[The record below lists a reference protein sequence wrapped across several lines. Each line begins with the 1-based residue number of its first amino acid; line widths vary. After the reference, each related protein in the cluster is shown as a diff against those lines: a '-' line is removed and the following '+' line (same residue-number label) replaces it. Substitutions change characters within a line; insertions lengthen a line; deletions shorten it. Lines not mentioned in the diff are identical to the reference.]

1 MSTTARRRLWS
12 FFEALFS
19 QELNETHTKSATPAW
34 IKTPLLM
41 HQQTAVAAALKLEQ
55 AKMGIDVEGIPGDP
69 VGGKFFTSQGI
80 LGDRVGSGKSLT
92 ALALVK
98 APPPNAQYCEYVLRN
113 SSLGD
118 GRDVGLLR
126 NRSQMKTNAG
136 VTLRKVST
144 CLFIVPHALI
154 SQWQTYVERDTYLKA
169 LFITKRLDAAK
180 ENLLQ
185 TIEQYD
191 ALFISSTMWAT
202 FRAANPIR
210 DILWSRVFIDE
221 ADSVSISTDW
231 DEIHGLFYWFIT
243 ASWLNLIFANGAYFN
258 ISYTYTPL
266 PETPPYVIERVSQ
279 LQGANA
285 NLSIPGCRHVN
296 ICRRMCAASASA
308 GTMSINAAGVQSSR
322 VVIHSSADYIK
333 TSFEA
338 PTIHHVNILCE
349 TPANIRVLDQFI
361 SPEMLEMLNAGD
373 VTGALQS
380 IGMTAHT
387 EDEITSAVTSSL
399 QKDLE
404 NAIKTLDYKKSIE
417 YSSDQIKAK
426 AIEVCEQKIASIQSR
441 ISAINDRI
449 KNAKEQTCPICY
461 CDVENP
467 AVTPCCQQLFCFSC
481 LCESL
486 KRVAA
491 CPLCRTRIED
501 LKSIQV
507 VGNSEPTVAPIV
519 NPNKKLNKRDAFVKF
534 LKENPNAKV
543 LMFSGYDATFNGM
556 GTQLTEEN
564 IKYQTL
570 NGSNARINK
579 LLKEFGLGKWHTL
592 FLNARNMGAGL
603 NIDAATHVVLFH
615 KMSQELEAQIIGR
628 ANRLGRTAPITVVHL
643 LHDNE
648 VTNTI
653 THV

>member
-1 MSTTARRRLWS
+1 MSLTARRRLWS

-19 QELNETHTKSATPAW
+19 QELNETKDKAATPAW
-34 IKTPLLM
+34 IKTPLLQ
-41 HQQTAVAAALKLEQ
+41 HQQSSLAAALQLEQ
-55 AKMGIDVEGIPGDP
+55 GKLGLDVEGIPGDP
-69 VGGKFFTSQGI
+69 VGGRFFTSQGI

-98 APPPNAQYCEYVLRN
+98 APAPSTNYSEYVLRN
-113 SSLGD
+113 STLGD

-126 NRSQMKTNAG
+126 NRSQLKTNTG
-136 VTLRKVST
+136 TTLRKVTT

-169 LFITKRLDAAK
+169 LFITKRLDASK

-185 TIEQYD
+185 NIEQYD

-202 FRAANPIR
+202 FRTSNPIR
-210 DILWSRVFIDE
+210 DILWTRVFIDE

-231 DEIHGLFYWFIT
+231 DEIHGIFYWFIS

-258 ISYTYTPL
+258 IAFTYTPL
-266 PETPPYVIERVSQ
+266 ADTPPYVIERVSN

-285 NLSIPGCRHVN
+285 NLSIPGCKHVN
-296 ICRRMCAASASA
+296 ICRRMCAASANS
-308 GTMSINAAGVQSSR
+308 GTMSINAAGIQSAR
-322 VVIHSSADYIK
+322 LIIHNSEQYIK

-338 PTIHHVNILCE
+338 PTITHQNILCE

-361 SPEMLEMLNAGD
+361 SPDMLEMLNAGD
-373 VTGALQS
+373 VAGALTS
-380 IGMTAHT
+380 LGMSAHT
-387 EDEITSAVTSSL
+387 EEEITTAVTSSL
-399 QKDLE
+399 QKELQ
-404 NAIKTLDYKKSIE
+404 NAIKTYDFKKTIE
-417 YSSDQIKAK
+417 YSTEQTKVKAL
-426 AIEVCEQKIASIQSR
+426 EVCQQKIASIQSR

-449 KNAKEQTCPICY
+449 KNAKDQTCPICY
-461 CDVENP
+461 CEVASP

-491 CPLCRTRIED
+491 CPLCRTRIDD

-507 VGNSEPTVAPIV
+507 VGSTAVAPEA
-519 NPNKKLNKRDAFVKF
+519 PQTKKKLNKKQAFVNF
-534 LKENPNAKV
+534 LKENPTAKV
-543 LMFSGYDATFNGM
+543 LMFSGYDATFNGI
-556 GTQLTEEN
+556 QEDLDAAN
-564 IKYQTL
+564 IKFATL

-579 LLKEFGLGKWHTL
+579 LLREFNAGKWQTL

-648 VTNTI
+648 VSNTI

>member
-12 FFEALFS
+12 FFEAMFS
-19 QELNETHTKSATPAW
+19 QELTETQPKSPTPAW

-41 HQQTAVAAALKLEQ
+41 HQQTALAAALRLEQ
-55 AKMGIDVEGIPGDP
+55 AKMGIEVEGIPGDP
-69 VGGKFFTSQGI
+69 VGGIFFTSQGI

-98 APPPNAQYCEYVLRN
+98 SPPPNIQFSEYVLRN

-126 NRSQMKTNAG
+126 NRSQLKTNAG
-136 VTLRKVST
+136 TTLRRVTT

-154 SQWQTYVERDTYLKA
+154 SQWQTYVERDTHLKA
-169 LFITKRLDAAK
+169 LFITKRQDASK

-191 ALFISSTMWAT
+191 ALFISSTMWGT
-202 FRAANPIR
+202 FRASNPTR
-210 DILWSRVFIDE
+210 EILWTRVFIDE
-221 ADSVSISTDW
+221 ADSVSITTDW
-231 DEIHGLFYWFIT
+231 DEIHGIFYWFIS

-258 ISYTYTPL
+258 IAYTYTPL

-296 ICRRMCAASASA
+296 ICRRMCAASANSS
-308 GTMSINAAGVQSSR
+308 TMSINAAGIQSAR
-322 VVIHSSADYIK
+322 LVIHSSADYIK

-338 PTIHHVNILCE
+338 PAINHMNILCE

-361 SPEMLEMLNAGD
+361 SPDMLEMLNAGD

-387 EDEITSAVTSSL
+387 EAEITTAVTASL
-399 QKDLE
+399 KKELE
-404 NAIKTLDYKKSIE
+404 NAIKTLEFKKSID
-417 YSSDQIKAK
+417 YSTEQVKAK

-441 ISAINDRI
+441 ITAILERI
-449 KNAKEQTCPICY
+449 KNAKQQDCPICY
-461 CDVENP
+461 VEVANP

-507 VGNSEPTVAPIV
+507 VGSSGPVDTPAVI
-519 NPNKKLNKRDAFVKF
+519 PNRKLNKRDAFVKF
-534 LKENPNAKV
+534 LKENPHAKV

-556 GTQLTEEN
+556 EAQLREEN
-564 IKYQTL
+564 IKFATL

-579 LLKEFGLGKWHTL
+579 LLKEFGAGKWQTL

-648 VTNTI
+648 SGNTI
-653 THV
+653 QHV

>member
-12 FFEALFS
+12 FFEAMFS
-19 QELNETHTKSATPAW
+19 QELNETQPKAATPAW

-41 HQQTAVAAALKLEQ
+41 HQQTALAAALRLEQ

-69 VGGKFFTSQGI
+69 VGGKFFSSQGI

-98 APPPNAQYCEYVLRN
+98 CQPPNIQFNEYVLRN

-126 NRSQMKTNAG
+126 NRSQLKTNAG
-136 VTLRKVST
+136 TTLRRVTT

-154 SQWQTYVERDTYLKA
+154 SQWQTYVERDTHLKA
-169 LFITKRLDAAK
+169 LFITKRQDASK

-191 ALFISSTMWAT
+191 ALFISSTMWGT
-202 FRAANPIR
+202 FRAANPTR
-210 DILWSRVFIDE
+210 EILWTRVFIDE
-221 ADSVSISTDW
+221 ADSVSITTDW
-231 DEIHGLFYWFIT
+231 DEIHGLFYWFIS

-258 ISYTYTPL
+258 IAYTYTPL

-296 ICRRMCAASASA
+296 ICRRMCAASANS
-308 GTMSINAAGVQSSR
+308 GTMSINAAGIQSAR
-322 VVIHSSADYIK
+322 LVIHSSADYIK

-338 PTIHHVNILCE
+338 PAINHMNILCE

-361 SPEMLEMLNAGD
+361 SPDMLEMLNAGD
-373 VTGALQS
+373 VTGALNS
-380 IGMTAHT
+380 IGMTAHS
-387 EDEITSAVTSSL
+387 EDEITTAVTSSL
-399 QKDLE
+399 KKELD
-404 NAIKTLDYKKSIE
+404 NAIKTLDFKKTID
-417 YSSDQIKAK
+417 YSSEQTKAK

-441 ISAINDRI
+441 ISAINERI

-461 CDVENP
+461 VEVANP

-507 VGNSEPTVAPIV
+507 VGSSESHNPPVT

-534 LKENPNAKV
+534 LKENPQAKV

-556 GTQLTEEN
+556 EAQLREEN
-564 IKYQTL
+564 IKFATL

-579 LLKEFGLGKWHTL
+579 LLKEFGAGKWQTL

-648 VTNTI
+648 AGNTI

>member
-19 QELNETHTKSATPAW
+19 QELNETHTKSTTPAW

-55 AKMGIDVEGIPGDP
+55 AKMGVEVEGIPGDP

-322 VVIHSSADYIK
+322 LVIHSSADYIK

-349 TPANIRVLDQFI
+349 TPTNIRVLDQFI

-373 VTGALQS
+373 VSGALQS

-404 NAIKTLDYKKSIE
+404 NAIKTLDFKKSID

-491 CPLCRTRIED
+491 CPLCRTRIDD
-501 LKSIQV
+501 LKSIQI
-507 VGNSEPTVAPIV
+507 VGNSGPVVAPIV
-519 NPNKKLNKRDAFVKF
+519 NPNKKLNKREAFVKF

-543 LMFSGYDATFNGM
+543 LMFSGYDATFNGT
-556 GTQLTEEN
+556 GTLLVEEN

>member
-19 QELNETHTKSATPAW
+19 QELNETHTKAATPAW

-41 HQQTAVAAALKLEQ
+41 HQQSAVAAALKLEQ
-55 AKMGIDVEGIPGDP
+55 AKMGVEVEGIPGDP

-98 APPPNAQYCEYVLRN
+98 APLPNAQYCEYVLRN
-113 SSLGD
+113 ASLGD

-296 ICRRMCAASASA
+296 ICRRMCAASAST
-308 GTMSINAAGVQSSR
+308 GTMAINAAGVQSSR
-322 VVIHSSADYIK
+322 LVIHSSADYIK

-338 PTIHHVNILCE
+338 PTIHHVNIMCE

-404 NAIKTLDYKKSIE
+404 NAIKTLDYKKSID

-461 CDVENP
+461 CDVANP

-507 VGNSEPTVAPIV
+507 VGNSGPEIAPIV
-519 NPNKKLNKRDAFVKF
+519 NPNRKLNKRDAFVKF

-556 GTQLTEEN
+556 ETQLRNEN
-564 IKYQTL
+564 IKYSTL

-579 LLKEFGLGKWHTL
+579 LLKEFGVGKWHTL

-648 VTNTI
+648 ATNTI

>member
-1 MSTTARRRLWS
+1 MSTLARRRLWS
-12 FFEALFS
+12 FFEAMFS
-19 QELNETHTKSATPAW
+19 QELNESHSKAATPAW
-34 IKTPLLM
+34 IKTPLLQ
-41 HQQTAVAAALKLEQ
+41 HQQTAVAAALRLEQ
-55 AKMGIDVEGIPGDP
+55 AKMGLEVDGIPGDP
-69 VGGKFFTSQGI
+69 VGGRFFTSQGI

-98 APPPNAQYCEYVLRN
+98 APPPSTQYCEYVIRN

-126 NRSQMKTNAG
+126 NRSQLRTNTG
-136 VTLRKVST
+136 ITLRKVST

-154 SQWQTYVERDTYLKA
+154 SQWQTYVERDTHLKA

-185 TIEQYD
+185 NIEQYD
-191 ALFISSTMWAT
+191 VLFISSTMWGT

-210 DILWSRVFIDE
+210 DILWTRVFIDE

-231 DEIHGLFYWFIT
+231 DEIHGIFYWFIT

-258 ISYTYTPL
+258 IAYTYTPL
-266 PETPPYVIERVSQ
+266 PDTPPSVIERVSQ

-296 ICRRMCAASASA
+296 ICRRMCAASANSS
-308 GTMSINAAGVQSSR
+308 TMSINAAGTQSAR
-322 VVIHSSADYIK
+322 MIIHSSADYIK

-338 PTIHHVNILCE
+338 PAITHMNIMCE

-361 SPEMLEMLNAGD
+361 SADMLEMLNAGD
-373 VTGALQS
+373 VAGALQS

-387 EDEITSAVTSSL
+387 EAEITSAVTSSL
-399 QKDLE
+399 QKELE
-404 NAIKTLDYKKSIE
+404 NAIKTLDFKKSID
-417 YSSDQIKAK
+417 YSTEQIKAK
-426 AIEVCEQKIASIQSR
+426 AIEACEQKIASIQSR

-461 CDVENP
+461 NDVENP

-486 KRVAA
+486 KRAAA

-507 VGNSEPTVAPIV
+507 VGSTGPTVNSLV

-534 LKENPNAKV
+534 LKENPQAKV

-556 GTQLTEEN
+556 ETQLREED
-564 IKYQTL
+564 IKFATL

-579 LLKEFGLGKWHTL
+579 LLKEFAAGKWHTL

-603 NIDAATHVVLFH
+603 NIDAASHVVLFH

-648 VTNTI
+648 AGNTI

>member
-1 MSTTARRRLWS
+1 
-12 FFEALFS
+12 
-19 QELNETHTKSATPAW
+19 
-34 IKTPLLM
+34 
-41 HQQTAVAAALKLEQ
+41 
-55 AKMGIDVEGIPGDP
+55 
-69 VGGKFFTSQGI
+69 
-80 LGDRVGSGKSLT
+80 
-92 ALALVK
+92 
-98 APPPNAQYCEYVLRN
+98 
-113 SSLGD
+113 
-118 GRDVGLLR
+118 
-126 NRSQMKTNAG
+126 
-136 VTLRKVST
+136 
-144 CLFIVPHALI
+144 
-154 SQWQTYVERDTYLKA
+154 
-169 LFITKRLDAAK
+169 
-180 ENLLQ
+180 
-185 TIEQYD
+185 
-191 ALFISSTMWAT
+191 
-202 FRAANPIR
+202 
-210 DILWSRVFIDE
+210 
-221 ADSVSISTDW
+221 
-231 DEIHGLFYWFIT
+231 
-243 ASWLNLIFANGAYFN
+243 
-258 ISYTYTPL
+258 
-266 PETPPYVIERVSQ
+266 
-279 LQGANA
+279 
-285 NLSIPGCRHVN
+285 
-296 ICRRMCAASASA
+296 
-308 GTMSINAAGVQSSR
+308 
-322 VVIHSSADYIK
+322 
-333 TSFEA
+333 
-338 PTIHHVNILCE
+338 VNILCE